1 MAWRVPVEQGLSLV
15 PSFFLLHCLPAACLH
30 MQKPLVPFEE
40 KLHAIAYVN
49 SNCGAQSG
57 RSEIMRKL
65 IAMGD
70 KAKVCACVCG
80 VCVGCALSV
89 SQPAGGSSSSWKRC
103 CSATQR
109 RPCLHT
115 THN

>member
-1 MAWRVPVEQGLSLV
+1 
-15 PSFFLLHCLPAACLH
+15 

-70 KAKVCACVCG
+70 KAKVCVRARCLCRVRT
-80 VCVGCALSV
+80 LSV
-89 SQPAGGSSSSWKRC
+89 NSLQAEAAARGNV
-103 CSATQR
+103 AAAQR
-109 RPCLHT
+109 RPCLHAT
-115 THN
+115 EATS